1 MHNKKKKPD
10 GNRIVRKVFQG
21 KIQLNSPLL

>member
-1 MHNKKKKPD
+1 MHNKKKPD